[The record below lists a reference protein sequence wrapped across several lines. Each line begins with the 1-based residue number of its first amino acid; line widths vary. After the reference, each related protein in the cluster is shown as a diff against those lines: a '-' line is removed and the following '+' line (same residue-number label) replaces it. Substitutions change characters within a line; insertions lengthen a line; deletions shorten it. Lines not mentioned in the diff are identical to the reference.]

1 MAKNPENYF
10 RKLLLIFG
18 NLAKPQ
24 RKDQNP
30 TFFSKMAQ
38 RKEASVA
45 AVSGKRE
52 HTRGDG
58 SPGYSMQRF
67 LETP

>member
-10 RKLLLIFG
+10 RKLLSIIG

-24 RKDQNP
+24 RKDRNP
-30 TFFSKMAQ
+30 TIFFFTMAQ

-45 AVSGKRE
+45 ATNGKRD
-52 HTRGDG
+52 HTRLT
-58 SPGYSMQRF
+58 
-67 LETP
+67 LEAYNAEYI